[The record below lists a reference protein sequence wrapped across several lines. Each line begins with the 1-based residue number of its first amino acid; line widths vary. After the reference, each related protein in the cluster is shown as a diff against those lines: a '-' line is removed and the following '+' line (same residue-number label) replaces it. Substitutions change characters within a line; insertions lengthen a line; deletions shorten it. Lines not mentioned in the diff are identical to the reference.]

1 LTTTLRTNFHFRA
14 DEKDNLLSLIQDKS
28 LIIISGKAGVGKSR
42 IAIECYQQY
51 TKENNKYKAYCIFN
65 KETGLFDDIKSY
77 FSDSGDFLI
86 FVDDANRISGFKYI
100 VQLLQTK
107 RSDQNFKIIV
117 TVRDYAL
124 DEVKKIDFID
134 E

>member
-1 LTTTLRTNFHFRA
+1 VRY
-14 DEKDNLLSLIQDKS
+14 LLSYQDTD
-28 LIIISGKAGVGKSR
+28 G
-42 IAIECYQQY
+42 
-51 TKENNKYKAYCIFN
+51 
-65 KETGLFDDIKSY
+65 
-77 FSDSGDFLI
+77 
-86 FVDDANRISGFKYI
+86 YI

-124 DEVKKIDFID
+124 DEVKKICQSVDYGEIPIDPFSGKASRSDFID